1 MDRMEVVSKHLPTSI
16 PNESGKRS
24 GEAEF
29 NIFHFTVTVQVCY
42 TMESMQTSIYAS
54 KNGST
59 ISGSAKCKH
68 SKP

>member
-29 NIFHFTVTVQVCY
+29 SIFHFTVTVQVCY

-54 KNGST
+54 NGST
-59 ISGSAKCKH
+59 ISGIAKCKH